1 MRAIDCLVG
10 ALAAAAAT
18 ARGGGVVVVLWVGH
32 LGHSLG
38 WGYP

>member
-10 ALAAAAAT
+10 ALAV
-18 ARGGGVVVVLWVGH
+18 GGPGGLWVGH